1 MMRRPVIVGKNV
13 RAGISWGLRFWIGSF
28 LLGCAGIVMPFVAAH
43 AATYSNTVGGS
54 IANME
59 GSFSGL
65 MIFFTGFCLITG
77 VYLVAN
83 GLITMKQSQEEHL
96 AADTRF
102 RFSSAMLK
110 IAGGALLVAIP
121 DTIDSGL
128 LTILNIKH
136 YSGGMNQSPGD
147 IQTCLVN
154 GDNAST
160 AECVAR
166 NVGVNIVP
174 VAMTFLSIGCFLVG
188 GYIIANVIMKFAAN
202 NNDGRSPKGRLF
214 AQLAVGFIFCNVNKA
229 MTVIQN
235 TLGVSSGVMSDNG
248 SIITGGGS
256 VPSALTYTPDT
267 SVKMLNQFAGTIS
280 WGFVIIALFG
290 MIAFIRGVGKL
301 YMASSGQGG
310 PKEISGGLTHMVF
323 GVACTNIKVSTCW
336 FLMSTIGS
344 SMGFCAS

>member
-1 MMRRPVIVGKNV
+1 MRGKPAMGKND
-13 RAGISWGLRFWIGSF
+13 RAGKAWPLRYRIGLLF
-28 LLGCAGIVMPFVAAH
+28 LGLAGIGIPFSASH

-59 GSFSGL
+59 GSFPGL
-65 MIFFTGFCLITG
+65 MVFFTGFCLITG

-102 RFSSAMLK
+102 RISSGMLK
-110 IAGGALLVAIP
+110 IAGGAMLVAIP

-136 YSGGMNQSPGD
+136 YTGGMNRSPGD
-147 IQTCLVN
+147 VQTCLVN
-154 GDNAST
+154 ADNASA

-166 NVGVNIVP
+166 NVGVNVVP
-174 VAMTFLSIGCFLVG
+174 VAMTFLSVGCFVVG
-188 GYIIANVIMKFAAN
+188 GYIIANSIMKFAAN

-214 AQLAVGFIFCNVNKA
+214 AQMAIGLIFCNVNKA

-235 TLGVSSGVMSDNG
+235 TLGVSGGVMSDNG
-248 SIITGGGS
+248 SIITGGGN
-256 VPSALTYTPDT
+256 VPGALTYTPDT
-267 SVKMLNQFAGTIS
+267 SVKMLNQFANTIS

-301 YMASSGQGG
+301 YMASSGQAG
-310 PKEISGGLTHMVF
+310 PKEISGGLTHMIF
-323 GVACTNIKVSTCW
+323 GVACTNIKVTTCW
-336 FLMSTIGS
+336 VLMSTIGS
-344 SMGFCAS
+344 SLGFCAS